1 MGHGTT
7 HFKNTSIKPQV
18 RAIDYILGQSKDDLV
33 ALVVRVEDDSI
44 FVHLMRW
51 IRVLLLAL
59 LTACEIG
66 CRTQVACLAV
76 PRGRSNFGDAVGG
89 FNMKLS
95 TDQIFKKNLLEQ
107 QVQMAMKSD
116 SSREVY
122 DDIMIAAHGVGAY
135 RRILEGI
142 DPPRLM
148 QAREEMLS
156 FLPAGTRTEVLEIG
170 CGVGP
175 LASNLPLYPA
185 GISLTGLDP
194 DVTSDLLWPCP
205 EGLEFHAVKG
215 FAESLPFPAAQFD
228 AVVGSL
234 VMCSVDKPQRM
245 LTEIA
250 RVLKPKGRYLFLEHI
265 HAPKGCALHW
275 QQKILDPLHSY
286 CCGCRL
292 TRQQDEWISSVCG
305 ESGLFRKL
313 PVMKHYPCHGDW
325 PCTTKIVGYA
335 VA

>member
-59 LTACEIG
+59 LTAC
-66 CRTQVACLAV
+66 VACLAV

-292 TRQQDEWISSVCG
+292 TRQLGVTGAARLCCD
-305 ESGLFRKL
+305 KL
-313 PVMKHYPCHGDW
+313 PS
-325 PCTTKIVGYA
+325 TTSRDPGNA
-335 VA
+335 TLAATR